1 MYLES
6 LKIEGWR
13 NLNKQTIVF
22 SPRINCLVGENGQGK
37 TNVLE
42 ALFFIA
48 AGFSPRSVKAEQ
60 LINWSGNFFFLQG
73 IFKDNGQPFAVEMGV
88 ARDGRRVNKVNGS
101 VIKRLSELAGLLN
114 AVFFMPEDLLL
125 VKGSPSLRRRFM
137 DIELCQLSLT
147 YRGSLSQYTK
157 VLRER
162 NALLKQ
168 RQVDPVL
175 LSVLT
180 DRLVKEAIILTGKR
194 REFIQRLN
202 PLLRL
207 AHRRLSGNREEL
219 QMTYKASLPSLET
232 GQVLA
237 KFKELVPSERALKT
251 TLLGPHRDDLDF
263 DIHQANLKDF
273 GSQGQQRTAVLALKL
288 AEVELFRAEKG
299 KYPLLLLDDVFSE
312 LDSNRRQ
319 ALLAYL
325 DSKIQTFITG
335 TDVPADITRGKLLRV
350 QAGLVREE

>member
-1 MYLES
+1 VHLES

-13 NLNKQTIVF
+13 NLQKQTIGF
-22 SPRINCLVGENGQGK
+22 SPRVNCLVGENGQGK

-42 ALFFIA
+42 ALFFVV
-48 AGFSPRSVKAEQ
+48 AGFSPRSAKSEQ
-60 LINWSGNFFFLQG
+60 LINWSGNFFFMQG
-73 IFKDNGQPFAVEMGV
+73 VFKENGQPFAVEMGV

-101 VIKRLSELAGLLN
+101 VIKRLSQLAGLLN

-168 RQVDPVL
+168 HKTDPVL

-180 DRLVKEAIILTGKR
+180 ESLVKEAIILTGKR
-194 REFIQRLN
+194 REFIHRLN

-219 QMTYKASLPSLET
+219 QLTYKANLPSLEPD
-232 GQVLA
+232 QVLS
-237 KFKELVPSERALKT
+237 KFQELAPSERGMKT

-288 AEVELFRAEKG
+288 AEVELFRAERG

-319 ALLAYL
+319 ALLVYL
-325 DSKIQTFITG
+325 DGKIQTFITS
-335 TDVPADITRGKLLRV
+335 TDVPPDISRAKLLRV
-350 QAGLVREE
+350 HAGLVREE